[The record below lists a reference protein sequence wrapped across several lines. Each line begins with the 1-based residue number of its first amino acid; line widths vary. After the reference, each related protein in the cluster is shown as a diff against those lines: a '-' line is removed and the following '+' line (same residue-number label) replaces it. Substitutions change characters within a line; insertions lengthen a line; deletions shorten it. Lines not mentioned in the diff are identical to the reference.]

1 MGKKQLILENLDCA
15 NCASKIENKVKDN
28 KDIKEVTVNFMTKT
42 LTFEPHD
49 EANVN
54 EIINEIKNTV
64 NKLEPDVIV
73 KEKAKKMNYKA
84 KKELILEN
92 LDCANCASKIEHKI
106 REINGIE
113 EATVNFMTK
122 TLIFKPKD
130 EENLNE
136 IEEKI
141 KAIVKKLEP
150 DVVVREKA
158 KKISYKAKKEF
169 ILENLDCANCASK
182 IENKIREVNGV
193 EEATV
198 NFMTKTLNLKPKD
211 GENLSKIEEEI
222 KAIVKKLEPDVIVKE
237 KAKKSNMKAKKELIL
252 ENLDCANCASKI
264 ENKVREIKGVE
275 EVTVNF
281 MTKTL
286 IFKPR
291 EGENLNDIKEEIKA
305 IVKKLEPDVVVK
317 DKIGKKSIATLQTRG
332 TSCCS
337 GHDHSHEHHHEEAAH
352 RHDEEEEE
360 YGHSHGDG
368 STKKAILKLALG
380 GAIFATGIIGKF
392 NTNIELAIFLIAYLI
407 VGGEIVLRALK
418 NITRGQ
424 IFDEN
429 FLMTIATVGA
439 FAVGEFPEGVAVM
452 LFYQVGELFQDIA
465 VNRSRKSISSLMD
478 IRPDFAN
485 LKTDGEI
492 VKVSPEEVSVD
503 DIIVVKPGEKVPLD
517 GVVIEGKSMLDTSA
531 LTGES
536 MPRNVEEG
544 NDVLSGFINQNGV
557 ITVRVTKEF
566 GESTVSK
573 ILDLVQNASNR
584 KAKAENFITKFAK
597 YYTPAVV
604 IIAAVLAILPPIF
617 ISDATFE
624 EWVYRALVF
633 LVISCPCA
641 LVISIPLGFFGG
653 IGTASKHG
661 ILIKGSNYLEALNNV
676 ETVVFDKTGTLTQG
690 VFNVTEINSSNGF
703 NKDEVLKY
711 AAYAESYSNHP
722 IAVSIVKAYKN
733 EINKDDV
740 NNYEEIAGHG
750 IVVEVEGK
758 RVAAGN
764 NKLMNAEKVKFEE
777 TDSVGTVVYVA
788 IDKVYAGSIVIED
801 TLKEDAIQAIRE
813 LKDNEVKNT
822 VMLTGDNKKVANKV
836 ASQLKVDEV
845 YSELLPHEKVEKLEN
860 IDSKKS
866 SGKNIAFVGDGI
878 NDAPV
883 LARADVGIAMGG
895 LGSDAAIEAADV
907 VIMTDEPSKIAT
919 AIKISKRTRKIVIQN
934 IVFALGVK
942 ALVLILGAFGIATMW
957 EAVFAD
963 VGVSVL
969 AILNAM
975 RIMRFKASSKK

>member
-15 NCASKIENKVKDN
+15 NCASKIESKVKDN
-28 KDIKEVTVNFMTKT
+28 EDIKEVTVNFMTKT
-42 LTFEPHD
+42 LTFEPYD

-54 EIINEIKNTV
+54 KIINEIKNTV
-64 NKLEPDVIV
+64 NKFEPDVVV
-73 KEKAKKMNYKA
+73 KEKTKKNNTKA
-84 KKELILEN
+84 KKEFILEN
-92 LDCANCASKIEHKI
+92 LDCANCASKIENKI

-130 EENLNE
+130 GENLN
-136 IEEKI
+136 
-141 KAIVKKLEP
+141 
-150 DVVVREKA
+150 
-158 KKISYKAKKEF
+158 
-169 ILENLDCANCASK
+169 
-182 IENKIREVNGV
+182 
-193 EEATV
+193 
-198 NFMTKTLNLKPKD
+198 
-211 GENLSKIEEEI
+211 KIEEEI
-222 KAIVKKLEPDVIVKE
+222 KAIVKKLEPDVIIKE
-237 KAKKSNMKAKKELIL
+237 KAKKSNVKAKKELIL

-286 IFKPR
+286 IFKPK
-291 EGENLNDIKEEIKA
+291 EGENLNNIKEEIKS

-317 DKIGKKSIATLQTRG
+317 DKIGKKPIAALQTRG

-337 GHDHSHEHHHEEAAH
+337 GHDHNHDHSHEHHHEEAAH
-352 RHDEEEEE
+352 HHDEEEEE
-360 YGHSHGDG
+360 HGHSHGDG

-380 GAIFATGIIGKF
+380 GAIFATGMIGKF
-392 NTNIELAIFLIAYLI
+392 DTNIELAIFLVAYLI

-439 FAVGEFPEGVAVM
+439 FAIGEFPEGVAVM

-604 IIAAVLAILPPIF
+604 IIAAALAILPPIF
-617 ISDATFE
+617 ISNATFG

-733 EINKDDV
+733 EINKDNV

-801 TLKEDAIQAIRE
+801 TLKEDAIEAIRE

-822 VMLTGDNKKVANKV
+822 VMLTGDNKKVADKV
-836 ASQLKVDEV
+836 ANQLKVDEV

-975 RIMRFKASSKK
+975 RVMRFKN

>member
-28 KDIKEVTVNFMTKT
+28 KDIKDVTVNFMTKT
-42 LTFEPHD
+42 LTFEPCD

-54 EIINEIKNTV
+54 KIINEIKNTV
-64 NKLEPDVIV
+64 NKLEPDVVV
-73 KEKAKKMNYKA
+73 KEK
-84 KKELILEN
+84 
-92 LDCANCASKIEHKI
+92 
-106 REINGIE
+106 
-113 EATVNFMTK
+113 
-122 TLIFKPKD
+122 
-130 EENLNE
+130 
-136 IEEKI
+136 
-141 KAIVKKLEP
+141 VKKSN
-150 DVVVREKA
+150 VKV
-158 KKISYKAKKEF
+158 KKEF

-182 IENKIREVNGV
+182 IENKVKQINGV

-198 NFMTKTLNLKPKD
+198 NFMTKTLIFKPKE
-211 GENLSKIEEEI
+211 GENLNKIETEI
-222 KAIVKKLEPDVIVKE
+222 KSIIKKMEPDVVVKE
-237 KAKKSNMKAKKELIL
+237 KTKKSNIKNVKAKKELIL
-252 ENLDCANCASKI
+252 ENLDCANCAAKI
-264 ENKVREIKGVE
+264 ENKVREIRGIE

-286 IFKPR
+286 IFKPKQ
-291 EGENLNDIKEEIKA
+291 GEDLNKIKEEIKA
-305 IVKKLEPDVVVK
+305 IVNKLEPDVVVK
-317 DKIGKKSIATLQTRG
+317 EKTSRKTIANLKVKEA
-332 TSCCS
+332 SCSMENGEAISCGC
-337 GHDHSHEHHHEEAAH
+337 GHSHSHEHHHEESAH
-352 RHDEEEEE
+352 HHEDEDHEH
-360 YGHSHGDG
+360 GHSHGDG
-368 STKKAILKLALG
+368 DSKKAIIKLILGGGIFALG
-380 GAIFATGIIGKF
+380 MIGKF
-392 NTNIELAIFLIAYLI
+392 DINIERIMFLIAYII

-429 FLMTIATVGA
+429 FLMTIATIGA
-439 FAVGEFPEGVAVM
+439 FGVGDFAEGVAVM

-465 VNRSRKSISSLMD
+465 VNKSRKSISSLMD

-485 LKTDGEI
+485 LMVDGEI
-492 VKVSPEEVSVD
+492 VKVSPEEVSID

-557 ITVRVTKEF
+557 LTVKVVKEF

-604 IIAAVLAILPPIF
+604 IIAAILAIIPPMV
-617 ISDATFE
+617 ISDATFA
-624 EWVYRALVF
+624 EWIYRALVF

-661 ILIKGSNYLEALNNV
+661 ILIKGSNYLEALNAV

-703 NKDEVLKY
+703 NKDEILKY

-722 IAVSIVKAYKN
+722 IAVSIVKTYKN
-733 EINKDDV
+733 EINKEDV

-750 IVVEVEGK
+750 IIVEIEGK
-758 RVAAGN
+758 RVAVGN
-764 NKLMNAEKVKFEE
+764 NKLMNSEKVNFKE

-801 TLKEDAIQAIRE
+801 TLKEDAVIAIRE
-813 LKDNEVKNT
+813 LKNNEIKST
-822 VMLTGDNKKVANKV
+822 VMLTGDNKKVADKV
-836 ASQLKVDEV
+836 ANQLKVDEV

-860 IDSKKS
+860 IDSKKTL
-866 SGKNIAFVGDGI
+866 GKNIAFVGDGI

-883 LARADVGIAMGG
+883 LARADIGIAMGG

-957 EAVFAD
+957 DAVFAD
-963 VGVSVL
+963 VGVSIL
-969 AILNAM
+969 AILNSM
-975 RIMRFKASSKK
+975 RVMRFKASSELHDS

>member
-54 EIINEIKNTV
+54 KIINEIKNTV

-73 KEKAKKMNYKA
+73 KEKAKKN
-84 KKELILEN
+84 N
-92 LDCANCASKIEHKI
+92 
-106 REINGIE
+106 
-113 EATVNFMTK
+113 
-122 TLIFKPKD
+122 
-130 EENLNE
+130 
-136 IEEKI
+136 I
-141 KAIVKKLEP
+141 KV
-150 DVVVREKA
+150 
-158 KKISYKAKKEF
+158 KKEF

-182 IENKIREVNGV
+182 IENRIREINGV

-198 NFMTKTLNLKPKD
+198 NFMTKTLILKPKN

-222 KAIVKKLEPDVIVKE
+222 KAIVKKFEPDVIVKE
-237 KAKKSNMKAKKELIL
+237 KGKKSNIKAKKELIL

-286 IFKPR
+286 VFKPK
-291 EGENLNDIKEEIKA
+291 EGENLNNIKEEIKS
-305 IVKKLEPDVVVK
+305 IVKKLEPDVIVK
-317 DKIGKKSIATLQTRG
+317 DKVGKKSIATLQTRG

-337 GHDHSHEHHHEEAAH
+337 GHDHDHNHNHDHSHEHHHEEAAH
-352 RHDEEEEE
+352 RHDEDEEDH
-360 YGHSHGDG
+360 GHSHGDG
-368 STKKAILKLALG
+368 STKKSMIKLALG
-380 GAIFATGIIGKF
+380 GAIFATAMIGKF
-392 NTNIELAIFLIAYLI
+392 DINIERIMFLIAYII

-439 FAVGEFPEGVAVM
+439 FGVGDFAEGVAVM

-604 IIAAVLAILPPIF
+604 IIAAALAIIPPIF
-617 ISDATFE
+617 ISNATFG

-722 IAVSIVKAYKN
+722 IAVSIVKAYQN

-788 IDKVYAGSIVIED
+788 IDKTYAGSIVIED

-836 ASQLKVDEV
+836 AGQLKVDEV

-975 RIMRFKASSKK
+975 RIMRFKN